1 VRSYEALAIS
11 SQAKAFNTEFA
22 AGCIEDT
29 APSLTVKRALRSRRR
44 FKTKALE
51 LRGVDKK

>member
-22 AGCIEDT
+22 AGCIEGT